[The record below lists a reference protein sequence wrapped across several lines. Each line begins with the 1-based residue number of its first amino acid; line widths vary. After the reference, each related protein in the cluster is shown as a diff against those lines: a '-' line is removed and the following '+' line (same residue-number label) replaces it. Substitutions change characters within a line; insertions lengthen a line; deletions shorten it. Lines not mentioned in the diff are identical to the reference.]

1 MEIVEVSINKIT
13 PYDNNPRNNDKAV
26 NSVANSIKE
35 FGWQQPIVV
44 DEKGV
49 IIAGHTRFLAAKQL
63 GMDKVPVKYAKG
75 LSDEQAK
82 AFRLADN
89 KTSELSEWDFK
100 KLEQELGKVSDID
113 MSDFGFEDFEFPEE
127 DGDLDD
133 YEEPDDDQEQILI
146 CPDCGAEY
154 PASKFKKK

>member
-1 MEIVEVSINKIT
+1 MEIVEVSIDKIK
-13 PYDNNPRNNDKAV
+13 PYENNPRNNDKAV
-26 NSVANSIKE
+26 NAVANSIKE

-75 LSDEQAK
+75 LSEEKVK

-100 KLEQELGKVSDID
+100 KLEEELDQVEDID
-113 MSDFGFEDFEFPEE
+113 MADFGFADFEFK
-127 DGDLDD
+127 DDSDDDLDD
-133 YEEPDDDQEQILI
+133 YEEPEDEETILI